1 MWNADRIFICP
12 DLNVNKELN
21 DDNISK
27 NGTFEQ
33 TLCVLAEKAKKANKK
48 NSGDENGGP
57 NQEYKR
63 ADFFGNYIENL
74 NNDLRLIDELCS
86 KWDVQTSD
94 PKMSTFIFETARQ
107 FLDPKRN
114 KNNKLIIFT
123 ECIATQ
129 KALVQ
134 KLNEMPIPNCN
145 VLSITAK
152 KPRRYERNNRCKL

>member
-1 MWNADRIFICP
+1 MRI
-12 DLNVNKELN
+12 
-21 DDNISK
+21 SR

-48 NSGDENGGP
+48 NSGDGNEGP

-63 ADFFGNYIENL
+63 ADFFDSYIENL
-74 NNDLRLIDELCS
+74 NNDLRLIDELCT

-114 KNNKLIIFT
+114 KNNKLI
-123 ECIATQ
+123 
-129 KALVQ
+129 
-134 KLNEMPIPNCN
+134 
-145 VLSITAK
+145 
-152 KPRRYERNNRCKL
+152 